1 LVTLKLIHYRIFK
14 VLKNYH
20 NSFKFVTSSSTAD
33 LLFKPDFST
42 GTLWRVR
49 EDIWIN
55 NLSKYDKESSRKWH
69 PGLSIANQKTN
80 LGNETTIPVL
90 HGSSGKSGP
99 VVVAGITSEE
109 PYSEDH
115 KCVFGKILQP
125 VLLNRSKMEELDRT
139 GEVFNQDLGKRWYE
153 TFEVIPNRYKP
164 RINADENN
172 QLKSFL
178 ERKMAEDE

>member
-1 LVTLKLIHYRIFK
+1 M
-14 VLKNYH
+14 
-20 NSFKFVTSSSTAD
+20 TSSSTAD

-125 VLLNRSKMEELDRT
+125 VLLRSNILHA
-139 GEVFNQDLGKRWYE
+139 
-153 TFEVIPNRYKP
+153 PP
-164 RINADENN
+164 RQSNLNTLVLVDVD
-172 QLKSFL
+172 QLV
-178 ERKMAEDE
+178 